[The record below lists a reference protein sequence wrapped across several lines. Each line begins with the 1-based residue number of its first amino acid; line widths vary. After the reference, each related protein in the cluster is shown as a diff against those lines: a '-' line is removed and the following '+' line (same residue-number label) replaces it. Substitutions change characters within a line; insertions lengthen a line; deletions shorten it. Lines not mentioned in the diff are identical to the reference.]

1 MNFESRTVRSRLQ
14 ALRQE
19 IENLD
24 AMSSEAR
31 ATVQLDQQS
40 VGRISRVDALQRQA
54 MAEATSRKR
63 AVEIRRIDLALA
75 RLDADEYGWCEAC
88 GDEVGEKRL
97 KIDPAAALCI
107 GCAAKG
113 EK

>member
-1 MNFESRTVRSRLQ
+1 MSIDAKSVRSRLQ

-40 VGRISRVDALQRQA
+40 VGRVSRVDALQRQA

-75 RLDADEYGWCEAC
+75 RLDVDEYGWCEAC
-88 GDEVGEKRL
+88 GEEIGEKRL
-97 KIDPAAALCI
+97 NIDPAAALCI
-107 GCAAKG
+107 GCAARG
-113 EK
+113 EA